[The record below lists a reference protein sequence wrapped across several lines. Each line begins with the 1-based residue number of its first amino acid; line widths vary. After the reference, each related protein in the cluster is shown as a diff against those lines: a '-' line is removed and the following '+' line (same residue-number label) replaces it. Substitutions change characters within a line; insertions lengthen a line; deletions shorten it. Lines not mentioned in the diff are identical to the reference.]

1 MEGLKAHPLPI
12 EKMPWVA
19 RRSTAFLSAQRRE
32 TPWIEC
38 DSRRFF
44 MGFCPSKE
52 NTMEHSVLSQTMQAL
67 RATDQRLLQL
77 LTLRRQLAMQLA
89 QTSGASAMPT
99 TLEERVSAVVS
110 RLAPQ
115 NSGPLDEA
123 RLTCLFAAVIMLT
136 EPLFTSLSGTN
147 GGLKKG

>member
-1 MEGLKAHPLPI
+1 
-12 EKMPWVA
+12 
-19 RRSTAFLSAQRRE
+19 
-32 TPWIEC
+32 
-38 DSRRFF
+38 
-44 MGFCPSKE
+44 
-52 NTMEHSVLSQTMQAL
+52 MEHSVLSQTMQAL